1 MLIVTDRNLQTLTIV
16 SNDYPDGVHFQDDK
30 FNEDLET
37 GTCMLTC
44 SIDKVVE
51 KDVELIEA
59 GCLVVAT
66 GYKKKP
72 VLLEITEVVET
83 RYSKEIVAEDC
94 GLDLLNEDI
103 AEQDF
108 KGTLAEWVN
117 NTLGEKSDWVVGINE
132 AKDKNLAFKFDGT
145 TTKTKRLAMIAGRF
159 GCEIS
164 YDVKLNGNAI
174 DKKVINVEKRLDTG
188 LSLVVM

>member
-30 FNEDLET
+30 FNENLET

-59 GCLVVAT
+59 GCLIVAT

-72 VLLEITEVVET
+72 VL
-83 RYSKEIVAEDC
+83 
-94 GLDLLNEDI
+94 
-103 AEQDF
+103 
-108 KGTLAEWVN
+108 
-117 NTLGEKSDWVVGINE
+117 
-132 AKDKNLAFKFDGT
+132 
-145 TTKTKRLAMIAGRF
+145 
-159 GCEIS
+159 
-164 YDVKLNGNAI
+164 
-174 DKKVINVEKRLDTG
+174 
-188 LSLVVM
+188 